1 MLGFI
6 VAGLLTS
13 QFGLCAPDTSTDDQ
27 RSVTWIYPKGGEVFH
42 QLDTVNVS
50 YQSSYP
56 EPWLYTFCYEN
67 ETANTV
73 RQIRMQEAEPNDASM
88 LILMNFTTL
97 TSCWFNLRKNTSSNT
112 GSNTKKWSLTEI
124 KRQSG
129 PITTGAPLP
138 STTTTTS
145 LLSSSSSSTAS
156 TSASAS
162 TSANASVSSND
173 DLSTGAKAGLGIGVG
188 IGTALLC
195 AGAFWLYYRHVKRKE
210 HHQEVYRRI
219 VGGQGGAAAPGQD
232 GFTTPS
238 EHLEPW
244 RYGSTPQPAPSAAG
258 SAYSGASDHS
268 SDWYSSQATF
278 NAPYQYY
285 DPVGSSHHVP
295 AVHPHRQPPSV
306 LTTASMTAEPPS
318 SIVRDLGTPRAE
330 HVPEAAAI
338 RDVQDLNSSLY
349 PSEYNEPVSPVSADR
364 DVPPPR
370 TSSVNYGPMGRL
382 DASTGADFTLLPDY
396 TPSTGGDD
404 QREDEDDIYGPPTP
418 RSPPPPHSAHAH
430 IANEHLPQQQ
440 PMPPPH
446 QVTQEHA
453 WQSSSH
459 SASTDVVELPTA
471 QTHHVDG
478 PRAELPAGDGR
489 QLALRQQPSDLRGP
503 EQKFLLQDM
512 ARLRTEQH
520 RDGG

>member
-1 MLGFI
+1 
-6 VAGLLTS
+6 
-13 QFGLCAPDTSTDDQ
+13 
-27 RSVTWIYPKGGEVFH
+27 
-42 QLDTVNVS
+42 
-50 YQSSYP
+50 
-56 EPWLYTFCYEN
+56 
-67 ETANTV
+67 
-73 RQIRMQEAEPNDASM
+73 MQEAEPNDASM
-88 LILMNFTTL
+88 LIPMNFTTL
-97 TSCWFNLRKNTSSNT
+97 TSCWFNLRENTSSNK
-112 GSNTKKWSLTEI
+112 GSNSIKWSLTED

-145 LLSSSSSSTAS
+145 LPSSSSPAASATA
-156 TSASAS
+156 SASAS
-162 TSANASVSSND
+162 ASAGASVSSND
-173 DLSTGAKAGLGIGVG
+173 DLSTSAKAGLGIGVG

-195 AGAFWLYYRHVKRKE
+195 AGAFWLYYRHVKKKE

-219 VGGQGGAAAPGQD
+219 VGGQGGAAASGQD
-232 GFTTPS
+232 AFTTPS

-244 RYGSTPQPAPSAAG
+244 RYGSTPQPAPSAVG

-268 SDWYSSQATF
+268 SDWYSSQATVT
-278 NAPYQYY
+278 APYQYY

-295 AVHPHRQPPSV
+295 AVHHPHPPPLSV

-318 SIVRDLGTPRAE
+318 SIIRDLNTPRAE

-370 TSSVNYGPMGRL
+370 SSSVNYGPMGRL

-396 TPSTGGDD
+396 TSPTGGGA
-404 QREDEDDIYGPPTP
+404 QREDDDDLYGPPTP

-440 PMPPPH
+440 QHQQPH
-446 QVTQEHA
+446 VTQEHA
-453 WQSSSH
+453 WQSSPH
-459 SASTDVVELPTA
+459 SASPNVVELPTA
-471 QTHHVDG
+471 QTHHGYG
-478 PRAELPAGDGR
+478 PRAELPAGDGVHP
-489 QLALRQQPSDLRGP
+489 ALRQQPSDLQGP
-503 EQKFLLQDM
+503 EQKFLLQDI
-512 ARLRTEQH
+512 APLRTEQR